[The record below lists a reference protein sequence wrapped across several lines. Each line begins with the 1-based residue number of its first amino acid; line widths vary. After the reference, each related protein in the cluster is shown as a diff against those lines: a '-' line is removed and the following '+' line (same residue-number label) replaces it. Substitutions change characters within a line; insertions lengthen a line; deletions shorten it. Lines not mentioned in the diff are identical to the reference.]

1 MQTITVEIKKKTIK
15 SAYSQMMLLNK
26 LDFQRAQKGDPFF
39 DLMMEIKRS
48 IKKKRKSFIYRL
60 FRMSLGVGLDRLKK
74 TKQTPRSWIKK

>member
-1 MQTITVEIKKKTIK
+1 MQTITVKIKKKTIK

-48 IKKKRKSFIYRL
+48 IKKK
-60 FRMSLGVGLDRLKK
+60 
-74 TKQTPRSWIKK
+74 

>member
-1 MQTITVEIKKKTIK
+1 
-15 SAYSQMMLLNK
+15 MMLLNK

-60 FRMSLGVGLDRLKK
+60 F
-74 TKQTPRSWIKK
+74 SWIKK